1 MATAVG
7 LDIGARGV
15 RAIALDGTRLAGH
28 AEVPRFNDDGTER
41 PLATIIAEL
50 AAALPLG
57 RPIAASSE
65 LEVLARFLH
74 LAPLPAERLER
85 IIRLELSPDEGPAPA
100 MDAVRLAVPGDDIV
114 HLGLI
119 AQTADVRMLQND
131 VQRAGVRLRALS
143 WGPLAV
149 ATVGMRADLEG
160 DQIALVVDIGT
171 AGSDIALVQSGRLLA
186 CRRIAIGGQAF
197 TQALVDSGMTPAEA
211 ERSKCAPPAPAAP
224 AMPAPAPVPVAPVAP
239 VAPADDGLEL
249 PGIDDGSGLALALEP
264 PAPPPAPVE
273 TEAEAELVL
282 DDAPAIPR
290 APGSAT
296 VQIGS
301 STLGPALSRA
311 AEQLYGQLSTTL
323 AFFRAQLKRNDLAPA
338 RVLLCGGGAGL
349 AALEP
354 YLARRFQVP
363 VARLDPCAGL
373 GGTAPAEPW
382 RWARAVGLAQQAAG
396 GDVPVADLRPEAEL
410 RREAWVKRLV
420 WPWVAAACLLTSG
433 AIAAIGLSERV
444 GRDEAEA
451 VLLERAVADHKRL
464 SAELAALEAER
475 NALQED
481 LRAVAGRIYAARDLL
496 YTVRALKELTG
507 EAKELWITKLQT
519 VAIGR
524 DDAEVPTLP
533 TTGTRW
539 KPGQPAAQ
547 PRKDSL
553 IERGAI
559 DLSGRVRFDTAKT
572 DPDLVAFSEKYQRD
586 LQEWKTPE
594 GTPLFRTVDLTNRV
608 IERAAGTVAGKEGG
622 EFTFTF
628 RGIFPATSLAGEGA
642 KPESQP

>member
-28 AEVPRFNDDGTER
+28 AEVPRLNDDGTER

-85 IIRLELSPDEGPAPA
+85 IIRLELSPDDGPVPA
-100 MDAVRLAVPGDDIV
+100 MDTVRLAVPGDDIV

-149 ATVGMRADLEG
+149 AAVGMRADLDG

-211 ERSKCAPPAPAAP
+211 ERSKCAPPAAPAAP
-224 AMPAPAPVPVAPVAP
+224 ILAPTAPAPAVPP
-239 VAPADDGLEL
+239 APADDGLEL
-249 PGIDDGSGLALALEP
+249 PGLDDGVGPAVALEAPTP
-264 PAPPPAPVE
+264 PAAPF
-273 TEAEAELVL
+273 EAEAELVL
-282 DDAPAIPR
+282 DDAPSIPR

-296 VQIGS
+296 MQMGS

-373 GGTAPAEPW
+373 GGSAPADAW
-382 RWARAVGLAQQAAG
+382 RWARAVGLALQAAG
-396 GDVPVADLRPEAEL
+396 GDAPVADLRPEAEL
-410 RREAWVKRLV
+410 RREAWARRLV
-420 WPWVAAACLLTSG
+420 WPWVAAACLLASG
-433 AIAAIGLSERV
+433 AVAAIGLSERV

-481 LRAVAGRIYAARDLL
+481 LRAIAGRIYAARDLL

-524 DDAEVPTLP
+524 DDAEVPSLP

-586 LQEWKTPE
+586 LQEWRTPE

-608 IERAAGTVAGKEGG
+608 IERAAGSVAGKEGG

-642 KPESQP
+642 AKPEPEP